1 MRKYI
6 IERLIYSVILLF
18 LVSILIFTMVR
29 LLPGDPVSAAAMAN
43 SDLGNK
49 TIMAELRTKYGLDR
63 PVHIQYLIWLKDFVQ
78 GNGENQSGVAN
89 PSWPCSWAV
98 CR

>member
-18 LVSILIFTMVR
+18 LVWILIFTMVR

-43 SDLGNK
+43 SDLSNK
-49 TIMAELRTKYGLDR
+49 TIMAEVQTYGLDGR
-63 PVHIQYLIWLKDFVQ
+63 YISNTL
-78 GNGENQSGVAN
+78 SG
-89 PSWPCSWAV
+89 
-98 CR
+98 